1 MSLQNISNAELV
13 NRMEKL
19 VRGERK
25 ITHLILLHILE
36 IEERKIFAELG
47 FDSMY
52 SYLTQ
57 KLGYSES
64 AAYRRLQSAR
74 LLKKVPTLAEKIEDG
89 RLNLSQLT
97 QVQKCLKQQSQK
109 TGTEFSTHQ
118 TLQVLEQI
126 ENKSSFAT
134 EQALAVAFDLPVQS
148 RESLKPQKDES
159 VRIELTLSKEQF
171 AELEQAQSLLSHIC
185 HEGNL
190 AEVIGYLAQNFNK
203 RKLQGKITQK
213 KPLTQTVE
221 LPENREVQIVHSV
234 DLAKDHTKSEP
245 LSTQSF
251 VNKPE
256 KGFAKLKPTRP
267 RKYISVNI
275 RRELLKKAGNCCEYQ
290 NPTTGQRC
298 QSKYQLQVEHIQ
310 PWALGGSNHIDNL
323 KTLCRTHN
331 NLSARR
337 NGLR

>member
-1 MSLQNISNAELV
+1 MSLQNISNDELIK
-13 NRMEKL
+13 RMEKL

-25 ITHLILLHILE
+25 ITHLVLLHILE

-126 ENKSSFAT
+126 ENKNNFAT
-134 EQALAVAFDLPVQS
+134 EQVLAVAFDLSIQI

-171 AELEQAQSLLSHIC
+171 TELEQAQSLLSHIC
-185 HEGNL
+185 PEGTW
-190 AEVIGYLAQNFNK
+190 ADVIGYLAQNFNK
-203 RKLQGKITQK
+203 RKLQGKMPTTKAPRIATSSKCFESQRD
-213 KPLTQTVE
+213 KPPAFNST
-221 LPENREVQIVHSV
+221 I
-234 DLAKDHTKSEP
+234 
-245 LSTQSF
+245 TQSF
-251 VNKPE
+251 AATE
-256 KGFAKLKPTRP
+256 LKYFPKRP
-267 RKYISVNI
+267 RKYISVNT
-275 RRELLKKAGNCCEYQ
+275 RRELLKKASNCCEYQ

-298 QSKYQLQVEHIQ
+298 QSRYQLQVEHIQ
-310 PWALGGSNHIDNL
+310 PWALGGSNHISNL

-337 NGLR
+337 SDLQK